1 MERAECQSSRQS
13 IYFLISI
20 FLFTLSV
27 KFCLIFY
34 LLNYKS
40 TQAQYK
46 EYEAKWETWREQL
59 LQKREQLRKKRENKE
74 AEIAA
79 AAAAAKVNAL
89 R

>member
-1 MERAECQSSRQS
+1 M
-13 IYFLISI
+13 IYY
-20 FLFTLSV
+20 LFKLE
-27 KFCLIFY
+27 F
-34 LLNYKS
+34 

-89 R
+89 K